1 MPVPETSTDGGVL
14 VIHLPRRLD
23 ADSSP
28 EVGAGLQS
36 IAEQSPGRI
45 LIDCSK
51 TDYISSA
58 GVRVLLVFVRAVQ
71 ERGSTVALASLSRL
85 VLQVFEMTGFDR
97 IFTIYK
103 TRKDALKQ
111 MQR

>member
-1 MPVPETSTDGGVL
+1 MPVPETSSDRGIL

-28 EVGAGLQS
+28 GVGAGLQP
-36 IAEQSPGRI
+36 IAEQPPDRI

-58 GVRVLLVFVRAVQ
+58 GVRVLLLFVRTTQ
-71 ERGSTVALASLSRL
+71 ERGSTVALFSLSRL

-103 TRKDALKQ
+103 TRNDAMKQ